1 MFSLIVAATKDGVIG
16 KNGDLPWR
24 IPSDLSYFK
33 RMTMGK
39 KMIMGRRTFESLPG
53 MLKGRE
59 LIVLTRSEDY
69 KVPDGVKLIHSLED
83 VLDYENLDEE
93 VFIIG
98 GGEIFRK
105 FIPKC
110 NKLYITWV
118 NRSFEGD
125 TYFPLEMIEGFKE
138 VSREDATDEVSG
150 ISVSFTLYE
159 RSAEHN

>member
-125 TYFPLEMIEGFKE
+125 TYFPLEMITDFKE

-150 ISVSFTLYE
+150 ISVSFTVYE

>member
-59 LIVLTRSEDY
+59 LIVLTRSEEY

-110 NKLYITWV
+110 SKLYITWV

-150 ISVSFTLYE
+150 ISVSFTVYE

>member
-150 ISVSFTLYE
+150 ISVSFTVYE

>member
-59 LIVLTRSEDY
+59 LIVLTRSEEY

-150 ISVSFTLYE
+150 ISVSFTVYE

>member
-59 LIVLTRSEDY
+59 LIVLTRSEEY

-118 NRSFEGD
+118 NRAFEGD

-150 ISVSFTLYE
+150 ISVSFTVYE

>member
-118 NRSFEGD
+118 NRAFEGD

-150 ISVSFTLYE
+150 ISVSFTVYE

>member
-69 KVPDGVKLIHSLED
+69 KVPDSVKLIHSLED

-125 TYFPLEMIEGFKE
+125 TYFPLEMITDFKE

-150 ISVSFTLYE
+150 ISVSFTVYE

>member
-59 LIVLTRSEDY
+59 LIVLTRSEEY

-125 TYFPLEMIEGFKE
+125 TYFPLEMITDFKE

-150 ISVSFTLYE
+150 ISVSFTVYE